1 MTWPC
6 KPRIGRR
13 QPRLYAQV
21 LYTLI
26 RAAPRNNACRERE
39 REPLCAAVCTRR
51 ANTVGVNPHW
61 GRLARCQRAWADR
74 LTSWQRAGPRPP
86 DTSLSVGPPVSRNSL
101 SLSLPSILFGVTL
114 LPWSFTGC
122 SGSFRW
128 RKLGEG
134 GEETERDGGVT
145 VTAWKNNIMARDW
158 IIFM

>member
-13 QPRLYAQV
+13 QPCLYAQV

-51 ANTVGVNPHW
+51 ANTVGVNPHR

-101 SLSLPSILFGVTL
+101 SLSLSPFLR
-114 LPWSFTGC
+114 SF
-122 SGSFRW
+122 SVSRSFRDPSQAAVVRSADESW
-128 RKLGEG
+128 EK
-134 GEETERDGGVT
+134 EEKKRRGMVVLRLRRE
-145 VTAWKNNIMARDW
+145 K
-158 IIFM
+158 II